1 MFFDFQTQLLKKKK
15 KKKTTKKNFMFIE
28 NKPMK
33 YKLFFDQKND
43 KNKATINKT
52 QSSTKNKNRNKIK

>member
-1 MFFDFQTQLLKKKK
+1 
-15 KKKTTKKNFMFIE
+15 MFIE

>member
-1 MFFDFQTQLLKKKK
+1 MKKSQKHKK
-15 KKKTTKKNFMFIE
+15 AEATKKNHEKKPMFIE

>member
-1 MFFDFQTQLLKKKK
+1 MSHYVFRFSNPTFEKKQEKK
-15 KKKTTKKNFMFIE
+15 QEKKNIFIE

-52 QSSTKNKNRNKIK
+52 QSSTKNKK